1 MIKILIIKIIVIILM
16 VKILMIRTSKFLHQA
31 SVLQQPKRT
40 APKCT
45 PLAAH
50 RTTTNI
56 KLATYTWSFSRIKRN
71 QLQHSINGNPPTPS
85 PVSQIPSKDQ
95 KALIQKAVNTTRKAM
110 QKDMEEQSQRHT
122 ERMDAQAKK
131 YDDQMEKIQKN
142 HQAAM
147 AELKQM
153 ITTMAKPPPPP
164 PPPTKHV
171 TFVDLPKTKL
181 FATEIDNALIESAIQ
196 AQNWKDYCNHIG
208 NEGRWLLLQQMQNNP
223 NMTSFVP
230 QCANDTVQVARNW
243 PPNIILVVD
252 AILSTGSIPMQNAET
267 LKSNTGEAIVNL
279 TNRRVNQNQL
289 KRSRESNFSP
299 TPAAKRQ
306 RGSDTLGGLPN
317 LPPNSSPTTTQG
329 WAEVLQLLQQK
340 VHGPAVP
347 DVNTR
352 LAHLEQ
358 QLRNQGPTNEIN
370 GRQHVMN
377 PTTYTPGY
385 ISEPPTTK
393 PTTTKSALDEVHA
406 WLNGN
411 SDSFPSFEKI
421 FKSAQKPKSFDRTSL
436 ADIREA
442 LLILQQNLLTTPV
455 PTHREVELR
464 RQFLEIE
471 QQLNAFT
478 GYESIERETTCQQ
491 FCESV
496 VREKGFGQLSRA
508 VLINGVATNKNL
520 EARRTSG
527 TQYSNYSNNYSNNKR
542 YGGRYNNHSYNNSS
556 SNYRR
561 NSYNKYGPKPG
572 YRDRVVDGD
581 YYATGRFVPAQ
592 KFEGHCYYCLE
603 TGHIQDDCPYA
614 LQGRKVDRAKFC
626 VSYNNGGRHACR
638 GSCGKIHRCMNCG
651 VKHPRYKCERKN

>member
-31 SVLQQPKRT
+31 SLLRQPKKN

-56 KLATYTWSFSRIKRN
+56 KSTTYSWCLSRKKRN
-71 QLQHSINGNPPTPS
+71 QAQHSINGNPTTTS
-85 PVSQIPSKDQ
+85 SVSKIPSKDE
-95 KALIQKAVNTTRKAM
+95 KAIIQKAVNFTRKAI
-110 QKDMEEQSQRHT
+110 QKDMEAQAQKHNEQ
-122 ERMDAQAKK
+122 MDAQEKK
-131 YDDQMEKIQKN
+131 HDDKMEQIQKS
-142 HQAAM
+142 HMASM

-153 ITTMAKPPPPP
+153 ITNMAKPPPPP
-164 PPPTKHV
+164 PKHV
-171 TFVDLPKTKL
+171 TFVDLPKIKL
-181 FATEIDNALIESAIQ
+181 FATEIDSALIESAIQ
-196 AQNWKDYCNHIG
+196 AQNWTDYCHHIG
-208 NEGRWLLLQQMQNNP
+208 NEGRWLLLQQMQNTP
-223 NMTSFVP
+223 NMQSFVP
-230 QCANDTVQVARNW
+230 QCANDTVQEARNW
-243 PPNIILVVD
+243 PSNIILVVD

-289 KRSRESNFSP
+289 SGFKRSRESNFTP
-299 TPAAKRQ
+299 TPAAKRP
-306 RGSDTLGGLPN
+306 RESATLGGLPN
-317 LPPNSSPTTTQG
+317 FSQKSSPATTPG
-329 WAEVLQLLQQK
+329 WAEVLKLLQDQ
-340 VHGPAVP
+340 VHGPAAP

-352 LAHLEQ
+352 LTNLEQ
-358 QLRNQGPTNEIN
+358 QLRNQGPTNEIS
-370 GRQHVMN
+370 GRQDIMN
-377 PTTYTPGY
+377 PLKWTPGY

-411 SDSFPSFEKI
+411 SNSFPSFEKI

-442 LLILQQNLLTTPV
+442 LLILQNNLLTTPV
-455 PTHREVELR
+455 PTHREAELR

-478 GYESIERETTCQQ
+478 GYDSIERKTTCQQ

-520 EARRTSG
+520 EARRTAG
-527 TQYSNYSNNYSNNKR
+527 NQYSNYSNNYSNNKR
-542 YGGRYNNHSYNNSS
+542 YGGYNNNSYNNSS
-556 SNYRR
+556 SNYRN

-581 YYATGRFVPAQ
+581 YYATGRFVPGQ
-592 KFEGHCYYCLE
+592 KFGGRCYYCLE
-603 TGHIQDDCPYA
+603 SGHIQDDCPYQ
-614 LQGRKVDRAKFC
+614 LQGRRVDRSKFC
-626 VSYNNGGRHACR
+626 VPYNNGGRQACR
-638 GSCGKIHRCMNCG
+638 GGCGKIHRCMNCG
-651 VKHPRYKCERKN
+651 VKHPKYKCERKN